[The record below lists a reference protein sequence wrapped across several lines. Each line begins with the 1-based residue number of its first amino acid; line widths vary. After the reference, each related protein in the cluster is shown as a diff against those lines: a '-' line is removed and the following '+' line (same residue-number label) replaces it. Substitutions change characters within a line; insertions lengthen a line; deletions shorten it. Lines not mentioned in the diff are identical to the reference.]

1 MPMSD
6 VSSDLPP
13 AVKDENA
20 AHPIAGSWRPMLR
33 DVVRRFVAGDY
44 ELEAGVLGVEP
55 VSSKT
60 AEHVR
65 SCIADYGAT
74 LVDLPP
80 DSWQTSVAQWY
91 GTHWD
96 ILVDLWTAEEGRSDL
111 VLSGKV
117 VETHAGPRFTVHMVY
132 VP

>member
-1 MPMSD
+1 MRD
-6 VSSDLPP
+6 VSSDWPP
-13 AVKDENA
+13 AVKDEDD

-33 DVVRRFVAGDY
+33 NVVQCFVAGDY
-44 ELEAGVLGVEP
+44 GLQTGVLGVEP
-55 VSSKT
+55 VSEET
-60 AEHVR
+60 AEHIR
-65 SCIADYGAT
+65 SYVADYGAT

-96 ILVDLWTAEEGRSDL
+96 VLVDLWTAEEGRSDL
-111 VLSGKV
+111 VLAGKIVESDSGP
-117 VETHAGPRFTVHMVY
+117 HFTIHMVY